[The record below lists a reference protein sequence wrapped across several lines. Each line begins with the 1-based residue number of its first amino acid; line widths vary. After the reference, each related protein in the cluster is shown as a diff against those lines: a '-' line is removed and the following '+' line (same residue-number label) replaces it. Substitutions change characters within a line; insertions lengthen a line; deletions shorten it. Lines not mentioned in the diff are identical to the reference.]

1 MLVQLIEDTLCI
13 LTFNNPLS
21 H

>member
-1 MLVQLIEDTLCI
+1 MELIEDTLRI